1 MNSDNNN
8 NNVNNQVDS
17 LDFTPPLVPE
27 QNITKYKP
35 PAPPKKNIFAIIF
48 SVIGILI
55 VLTLLS
61 ASLYYLFV
69 FNKNGEE
76 SLKMAIN
83 GVTRY
88 VDLIY
93 NKQNE
98 YTNVNFSNNN
108 VSVIGNI
115 NVNNPDSSKKYLA
128 NFEFDLDY
136 PNEKIVF
143 AGSLFENAN
152 ELINLIYNYDEEV
165 SYVLMKKVFNKP
177 LILSKQNLFTTSSK
191 QVVTINDYYLLFN
204 KTKNYVINNLK
215 NEDFDVI
222 FDISKKNG
230 SYVFQKKVVYLLQ
243 NTVFDTLLEDTL
255 NNIENDEVYMEKLF
269 YILEQKN
276 GYPKGY
282 NMDNVKEYLN
292 ELKNNLI
299 RNYDGN
305 IGINVYTD
313 LLGKKINKIELAH
326 AGKKLFYYDNGNF
339 EINLDDEKKI
349 SYNDKTLT
357 LLQKD
362 KVIATIK
369 VNTFSENLID
379 LEITNP
385 DNTENIKIK
394 IDNNISFSYEQTNQN
409 ILLNINKKEKN
420 NYEYKITI
428 NDGVSPYEIYGEII
442 ISDEGKYT
450 LFDKKD
456 AVEYDSL
463 TYDEKM
469 QIQEA
474 LKQLGELLNF
484 KALT

>member
-1 MNSDNNN
+1 MNSENNTN
-8 NNVNNQVDS
+8 LNNQVDS

-27 QNITKYKP
+27 QNIVKYEP

-61 ASLYYLFV
+61 ASFYYLFV

-76 SLKMAIN
+76 SLKMAVN
-83 GVTRY
+83 SVTKY
-88 VDLIY
+88 VDMIY

-98 YTNVNFSNNN
+98 YTNINFSNNN

-115 NVNNPDSSKKYLA
+115 NINNSDNNSKYLA

-136 PNEKIVF
+136 PNEKVVF
-143 AGSLFENAN
+143 AGSLFENTN
-152 ELINLIYNYDEEV
+152 EIINLIYNYEDEM
-165 SYVLMKKVFNKP
+165 SYVLMKKIFNKP
-177 LILSKQNLFTTSSK
+177 LILGKQNLFTASSK
-191 QVVTINDYYLLFN
+191 QVVTISDYYLLFS
-204 KTKNYVINNLK
+204 KTKEYVINNLQ

-243 NTVFDTLLEDTL
+243 NTIFDTLLENVF

-269 YILEQKN
+269 YILEQQN

-282 NMDNVKEYLN
+282 NMDNVKDYLN
-292 ELKNNLI
+292 NLKNELI
-299 RNYDGN
+299 KNYDGN
-305 IGINVYTD
+305 IGINIYTD
-313 LLGKKINKIELAH
+313 LLGKKINKIEFAH
-326 AGKKLFYYDNGNF
+326 AGEKIFYYDNGNF
-339 EINLDDEKKI
+339 EINLSKEEKITYENNILSLIK
-349 SYNDKTLT
+349 NN
-357 LLQKD
+357 
-362 KVIATIK
+362 KVIANIK
-369 VNTFSENLID
+369 VNAFNENFID
-379 LEITNP
+379 VEISNP
-385 DNTENIKIK
+385 DNTQNIKIK
-394 IDNNISFSYEQTNQN
+394 IDNNINASYTQKNQD
-409 ILLNINKKEKN
+409 ISLNINKKDKN
-420 NYEYKITI
+420 DYEYKITI

-456 AVEYDSL
+456 AVSYDSL

-474 LKQLGELLNF
+474 LKQLKELLNF
-484 KALT
+484 KIST